1 MSFDTNKL
9 TSMAKAAPS
18 QVEAINTSISSVE
31 DSISDLTKQKN
42 AIENGVCGS
51 AKTQAT
57 DIIENIILVDKGG
70 DHVSYGP
77 TFGVIQWAP
86 SGNLTDWVI
95 LDATNVPIYSYV
107 SGDYPDLD
115 ELVDDYDFGNDYL
128 TRPLISGATYGLEDS
143 ISSLQN
149 ASNLLNENMNKIAD
163 SQAIFEKY
171 GT

>member
-9 TSMAKAAPS
+9 TSMAKAVPA
-18 QVEAINTSISSVE
+18 QVEAIETSIASVE
-31 DSISDLTKQKN
+31 DSIDDLTKQKN
-42 AIENGVCGS
+42 AIENGVCGE
-51 AKTQAT
+51 AKSQAI
-57 DIIENIILVDKGG
+57 DIIENTILPDKGG

-77 TFGVIQWAP
+77 TFGLINWNP
-86 SGNLTDWVI
+86 PGNLTDWEI
-95 LDATNVPIYSYV
+95 QDATNAPVYSYV

-128 TRPLISGATYGLEDS
+128 TRPLTSGATYGLEDS
-143 ISSLQN
+143 IESLQN
-149 ASNLLNENMNKIAD
+149 ASDLLNENANKIAD